1 MDTGAEFNPLT
12 EISKYGTLNPFQDPS
27 RGRIADLTTD
37 AAGEVAV
44 EPTFVLQNM
53 AGKDGILGRSI
64 TVTDKAVPQ
73 NVICCTIAVDVTPD
87 KFKPGPSFPSQ
98 KSHHGRYY
106 GH

>member
-1 MDTGAEFNPLT
+1 MDTGSEFNPLE
-12 EISKYGTLNPFQDPS
+12 EISKYGTRNPFQDPS

-37 AAGEVAV
+37 ATGSVDV
-44 EPTFVLQNM
+44 DPTFVLQNM
-53 AGKDGILGRSI
+53 TGKDGILGRSI
-64 TVTDKAVPQ
+64 TLLNDALAV
-73 NVICCTIAVDVTPD
+73 CCTIAVDVTPD